1 MLRRGHPLSRAAV
14 PPTLRDLA
22 QQPWILQPPGSPQR
36 RRFEAMLLEAGIPLR
51 LDITE
56 TASTIATT
64 ALLEVSDRLA
74 VMPASLARHYARL
87 GVLAVLPL
95 DLPLVV
101 PSVHLITRRRR
112 DLSPAATGFVEY
124 LSNLVLYGGLDA
136 RIDTP
141 SH

>member
-1 MLRRGHPLSRAAV
+1 
-14 PPTLRDLA
+14 
-22 QQPWILQPPGSPQR
+22 
-36 RRFEAMLLEAGIPLR
+36 LR

-101 PSVHLITRRRR
+101 PSVHLIRRRAR
-112 DLSPAATGFVEY
+112 WLSPAAEAFAQAVQAQAASGA
-124 LSNLVLYGGLDA
+124 SRSAA
-136 RIDTP
+136 R
-141 SH
+141 